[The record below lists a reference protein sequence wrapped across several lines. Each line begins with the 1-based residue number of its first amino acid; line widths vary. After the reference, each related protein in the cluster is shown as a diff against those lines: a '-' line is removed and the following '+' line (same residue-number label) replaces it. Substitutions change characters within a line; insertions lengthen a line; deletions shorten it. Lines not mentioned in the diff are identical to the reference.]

1 MAYAPGTAWQN
12 QYPHRDEH
20 LPNAQSVRSRAGAV
34 QELLRSL
41 SPLLPDQLFSRE
53 LQAAEQRD
61 ILSAIQ
67 NLVPTLSR
75 DNRVFATFHDGQVHD
90 PLGGGSYAFEKDLVG
105 PLLTAL
111 KDDEVYSLTPEDS
124 RDPANFDGT
133 ITRPI
138 IVHAGAQPNNSPH
151 VGTLIVFCYAFAVA
165 REIRG
170 RLRTKELRSGRKMAP
185 VSVEITFV
193 DTAPVNGYETK
204 IDGVQYQTAYRDVN
218 GALATHLPDYYQV
231 LHFLSAWADIPF
243 ITSYQHQ
250 FFSDPHMPEL
260 IRYFAESRL
269 TLGKQLCPKYGTVAL
284 RAACPVPD
292 CRLAEKHGVNNEYHP
307 FINHANLDMENEGVT
322 DWTITFYCPIHGPHF
337 ISTSDPKELARLEAN
352 APARNLLRSM
362 SQLLDNKRHHVR
374 VTGADYAGMYQ
385 ETFLYRPLADW
396 AYKSTGG
403 RGIPRTP
410 HILYAPLVVDWSGA
424 KLSKSLYIRKDGY
437 QAMKLLETD
446 ALCSYAQMKEH
457 FGDNG
462 TLGLGRLWKEVTEWM
477 DDPKKL
483 FRAFSVEYLRGIIL
497 DGRRWN

>member
-1 MAYAPGTAWQN
+1 MPWPR
-12 QYPHRDEH
+12 QYPQFPHYGEP
-20 LPNAQSVRSRAGAV
+20 LPNSRSVSSRAGAA
-34 QELLRSL
+34 QELVRLL
-41 SPLLPDQLFSRE
+41 SPLLPDQPFSRQLE
-53 LQAAEQRD
+53 AEEQRE

-111 KDDEVYSLTPEDS
+111 EDDEIYSLTPENS
-124 RDPANFDGT
+124 QVPPHYDGN

-138 IVHAGAQPNNSPH
+138 IIHAGAQPNNSPH

-165 REIRG
+165 REIRN
-170 RLRTKELRSGRKMAP
+170 RLRAKEARSGRRMPP

-193 DTAPVNGYETK
+193 DTAPVNLYDK
-204 IDGVQYQTAYRDVN
+204 KVNGVKYQTAYRDVN
-218 GALATHLPDYYQV
+218 GALATNLPDYYQV
-231 LHFLSAWADIPF
+231 MHFLSAWADIPF
-243 ITSYQHQ
+243 TTSYQSQ

-260 IRYFAESRL
+260 IRYFVESRL
-269 TLGKQLCPKYGTVAL
+269 TLGKQLSPKYGTVAL

-292 CRLAEKHGVNNEYHP
+292 CRLAEKHGINNEYSP
-307 FINHANLDMENEGVT
+307 LINPDETDMETSDVD
-322 DWTITFYCPIHGPHF
+322 DWLITFHCPNHGPHC
-337 ISTSDPKELARLEAN
+337 ISTSEPADIARLEAN

-362 SQLLDNKRHHVR
+362 SQLLDTERHHVR

-410 HILYAPLVVDWSGA
+410 HILYAPLIVDWSGA
-424 KLSKSLYIRKDGY
+424 KLSKSLYVRKDGY
-437 QAMKLLETD
+437 QAMKLLGTD
-446 ALCSYAQMKEH
+446 ALCSYAQMKEY

-462 TLGLGRLWKEVTEWM
+462 TKGLGRLWKEVTEWV

-483 FRAFSVEYLRGIIL
+483 FRAFSIEYLRGIII
-497 DGRRWN
+497 DGEKWN